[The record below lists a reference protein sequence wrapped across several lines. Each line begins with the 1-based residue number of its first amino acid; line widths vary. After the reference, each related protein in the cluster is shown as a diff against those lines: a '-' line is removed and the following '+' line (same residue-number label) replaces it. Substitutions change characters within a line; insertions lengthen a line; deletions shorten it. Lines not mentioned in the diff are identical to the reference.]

1 MTFKNRRRIRGRA
14 RQHTPGR
21 MNKTESA
28 YAQTVLDPRLAAGE
42 IVAYWF
48 ESHKLRLADNTWYT
62 PDFMVQLESGEIEY
76 HEIKGHWEDD
86 ARVKIKVV
94 ASLYPF
100 RFVAIQRKKGEWIIE
115 EISGK

>member
-1 MTFKNRRRIRGRA
+1 
-14 RQHTPGR
+14 
-21 MNKTESA
+21 MNKIETD
-28 YAQTVLDPRLAAGE
+28 YAQEVLNPLQLAGE
-42 IVAYWF
+42 IITYWF

-62 PDFMVQLESGEIEY
+62 PDFMVQLASGEIEY

-100 RFVAIQRKKGEWIIE
+100 RFLAIQRKKGEWLTE